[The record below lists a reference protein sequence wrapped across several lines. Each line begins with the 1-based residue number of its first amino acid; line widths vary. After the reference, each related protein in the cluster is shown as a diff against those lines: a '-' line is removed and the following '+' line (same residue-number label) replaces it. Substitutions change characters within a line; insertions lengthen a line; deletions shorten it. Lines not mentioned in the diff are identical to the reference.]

1 MNRVSKVVVAVLL
14 LGSLTISAEPFK
26 TWSWVGPSV
35 YENGD
40 PIIADPLTFRL
51 HCGIEQGGP
60 YPTTIT
66 LDLQTP
72 PALQDMV
79 SLVMGLPG
87 IYYCVETATS
97 SLFGSTSGFSNEA
110 NFTVTPASLGF
121 VPVPPILTLI

>member
-1 MNRVSKVVVAVLL
+1 MIKSLKILVALLL
-14 LGSLTISAEPFK
+14 LGSLTLDAQPFK

-51 HCGIEQGGP
+51 HCGIDQGGP
-60 YPTTIT
+60 YPTTVL
-66 LDLQTP
+66 LDLQTS

-79 SLVMGLPG
+79 ALVMGLPG
-87 IYYCVETATS
+87 TYYCVETATS
-97 SLFGSTSGFSNEA
+97 SLFGSTSEYSNEA